1 MCPLRSVC
9 PRDRDICVERG
20 IYASMSVPGD
30 VLDAD
35 EGRRVDETSQS
46 RLFPYRVEG
55 ENALS
60 ITTCTDSHSLFMPS
74 GFVRS
79 MVVHVSCVRVSLPL
93 CTVHVFTHVFV
104 LTRTYAYKT
113 HTYIYRIYTTTHG
126 HPSQRALLFFFI
138 VLQRFRTCEIE
149 VERWV

>member
-60 ITTCTDSHSLFMPS
+60 ITTCTDSHSLLCRPVLCVQWWYMCRVCVCPYHYVLFM
-74 GFVRS
+74 
-79 MVVHVSCVRVSLPL
+79 CL
-93 CTVHVFTHVFV
+93 
-104 LTRTYAYKT
+104 RTYSYSLART
-113 HTYIYRIYTTTHG
+113 HTKHTHIYTG
-126 HPSQRALLFFFI
+126 YIQQRTDTQAKGRSCSSSLCFSASVRARLK
-138 VLQRFRTCEIE
+138 
-149 VERWV
+149 